1 MISIHYGSWRMTAEC
16 LSLCN
21 MVSGTGFAG
30 AMMSGPFKG
39 DVQATVGGPFY
50 RHNHP
55 APRSRLQ
62 ISRNLRAPELAE
74 SGMFLSSKRR
84 YEIISRH
91 LSELI
96 NLSAQ

>member
-39 DVQATVGGPFY
+39 DVQATVGGPFTATIIL
-50 RHNHP
+50 RHDRDR
-55 APRSRLQ
+55 RS
-62 ISRNLRAPELAE
+62 PET
-74 SGMFLSSKRR
+74 
-84 YEIISRH
+84 
-91 LSELI
+91 
-96 NLSAQ
+96 